1 MIGCHAQRAVRSTI
15 AQDMLELVHEQT
27 DLHEQQ
33 QSQQQ
38 QLREAATQGGLLHVN
53 MPDPLL
59 QWLCCRYAREG
70 KGTLLPGVARCKHTQ
85 IACPHAMPTTNRT
98 DLTDQPLADALR
110 LAQLLLG
117 MHGTAARSEAEIL
130 LAAVLGCAR
139 SHLYAHSNQTLTAT
153 QAVKFQTLIKRR
165 AAGEPVA
172 YLIGM
177 REFWSLELT
186 VSEGTLIPRP
196 DTELL
201 VERALLCIPKDA
213 ALRIADLGTGSGAIA
228 LAIKHERPR
237 CHVIATDISEAA
249 LSVARGNAS
258 RLGLDTV
265 DFRCGDWCTALA
277 GTRCAVIISNP
288 PYIPDGDPHLAAGD
302 VRFEPRT
309 ALTPGPEGLEA
320 IRLIAAQA
328 HVHLYSGG
336 WLLLEH
342 GYDQSA
348 AVMGLLQD
356 QGYRE
361 ITAHTDLS
369 GHNRVVQ
376 GRK

>member
-1 MIGCHAQRAVRSTI
+1 MT
-15 AQDMLELVHEQT
+15 T
-27 DLHEQQ
+27 
-33 QSQQQ
+33 
-38 QLREAATQGGLLHVN
+38 
-53 MPDPLL
+53 PD
-59 QWLCCRYAREG
+59 Y
-70 KGTLLPGVARCKHTQ
+70 
-85 IACPHAMPTTNRT
+85 T

-110 LAQLLLG
+110 LAQLSLG
-117 MHGTAARSEAEIL
+117 MHGAEARHEAEIL
-130 LAAVLGCAR
+130 LADVLGCAR
-139 SHLYAHSNQTLTAT
+139 SYLYAHSDQTLTDA
-153 QAVKFQTLIKRR
+153 QAAKFQTLIERR
-165 AAGEPVA
+165 AAGEPIA
-172 YLIGM
+172 YLLGT
-177 REFWSLELT
+177 REFWSLELA
-186 VSEGTLIPRP
+186 VSENTLIPRP

-228 LAIKHERPR
+228 LAIAQERPR
-237 CHVIATDISEAA
+237 CHVIATDISEEA
-249 LSVARGNAS
+249 LSVARGNAA
-258 RLGLDTV
+258 RLGIDTV

-288 PYIPDGDPHLAAGD
+288 PYIPGDDPHLAEGD

-328 HVHLYSGG
+328 HEHLYSGG

-342 GYDQSA
+342 GYDQSV
-348 AVMGLLQD
+348 AVTGLLQD

-369 GHNRVVQ
+369 GHHRVVQ